1 VFFSFFFFFFEICVL
16 FVLTNLGSL
25 VYVGCP
31 SFKSLKTKNM
41 YKHSG
46 RTLLE
51 CQTNM
56 MPRTKTTI
64 MGQNFHIYNV
74 RTIHRQSRK
83 KIAIHRHHHHV
94 YASHASSNQK
104 LKKLYSCTFV
114 PIPVYAHLYS
124 TKMHFAYFST
134 GGPAIMSICIYSN
147 LPKRTIYLSGSCTS
161 IQPES
166 PVAAN
171 SI

>member
-1 VFFSFFFFFFEICVL
+1 MLVVQVSSLWKQRTC
-16 FVLTNLGSL
+16 TNTAEELYS
-25 VYVGCP
+25 
-31 SFKSLKTKNM
+31 
-41 YKHSG
+41 
-46 RTLLE
+46 
-51 CQTNM
+51 NM

-74 RTIHRQSRK
+74 RTTHHQSRK
-83 KIAIHRHHHHV
+83 KITIHRHHHHV

-114 PIPVYAHLYS
+114 LIPVYAHLYS
-124 TKMHFAYFST
+124 TKIHFAYFST

-171 SI
+171 SIWNMNKPSHGSERIVYIRGASQNW